1 MKIGKAEK
9 IRQKYAGQFD
19 FEDVTQIEQMEQ
31 ELLHLSKFTS
41 EDAIAL
47 GLRILALSKAYEE
60 DMFIQIERVPDHLTI
75 FQYAGE
81 QIKQRNLEFAVM
93 KYNTVATT
101 GHCSL
106 WALAKGCNG
115 EALSAVFDAHSQCFP
130 TGGAFPI
137 YVKGQVI
144 AIVTSSG
151 LHHGGDHKVI
161 VQALSDF
168 QDKAI
173 PAYSGLIV

>member
-1 MKIGKAEK
+1 MEIGKAEK
-9 IRQKYAGQFD
+9 IRQKYEGQFH
-19 FEDVTQIEQMEQ
+19 FEDVRQIEQMEKD
-31 ELLHLSKFTS
+31 LLHLSKFTS

-47 GLRILALSKAYEE
+47 GLKILALSKVYEE
-60 DMFIQIERVPDHLTI
+60 DMFIQIERVSDHLTI

-81 QIKQRNLEFAVM
+81 QMKQRNLEFALM
-93 KYNTVATT
+93 KHNTVVNT

-115 EALSAVFDAHSQCFP
+115 ETLSVVFDAYSNCFP

-137 YVKGQVI
+137 YVKGQLI

-168 QDKAI
+168 QNKTI
-173 PAYSGLIV
+173 PVYSGMIV